1 MRRLAQLI
9 RRQVRKSIVR
19 DKALQQRF
27 DSASRTLWPWRET
40 KLAWLASVLFM
51 LDFIST
57 YAFLEL
63 SGNPLLYEGGPL
75 AGWSLNTGGFLLL
88 LLVDGLA
95 VGVLIGLA
103 FATRYAFSRRGFDGY
118 GRASFV
124 FLLLPYSVVT
134 FAIIFNNIV
143 LTFI

>member
-1 MRRLAQLI
+1 M
-9 RRQVRKSIVR
+9 
-19 DKALQQRF
+19 
-27 DSASRTLWPWRET
+27 RET
-40 KLAWLASVLFM
+40 KLIWLVSVLFM

-75 AGWSLNTGGFLLL
+75 ASWSLNAGGFMFL

-95 VGVLIGLA
+95 VVALIGLA
-103 FATRYAFSRRGFDGY
+103 LATRYGFRRKGFDGY
-118 GRASFV
+118 ARASFV
-124 FLLLPYSVVT
+124 FALLPYSVVT

>member
-1 MRRLAQLI
+1 MRRLAQFF
-9 RRQVRKSIVR
+9 RRRVRQSIAR

-27 DSASRTLWPWRET
+27 EAASRTLWPWRET
-40 KLAWLASVLFM
+40 KLIWLASVLVM

-57 YAFLEL
+57 YAFLDL
-63 SGNPLLYEGGPL
+63 SGNSLLYEGGPL
-75 AGWSLNTGGFLLL
+75 ANWSLNTGGYMLL
-88 LLVDGLA
+88 LLVDALA
-95 VGVLIGLA
+95 VGALIGLA
-103 FATRYAFSRRGFDGY
+103 FATRYVFARRGFDGY

-124 FLLLPYSVVT
+124 FMLLPYSVVT